1 VVLKRFYNLLFWCS
15 LAAAQTKLEP
25 DAAGCVDSKTFP
37 KLISCRIDDCEKKE
51 ADHRDIPVRED
62 ASGQPVTTAVDGESR
77 SITYECSVN
86 VTPASIVQRAST
98 ALHAGGFQIVYQFAD
113 KEGTL
118 TAVKG
123 ELWVLIEAAS
133 KFYTLVE
140 MKAAPP
146 EVEVAN
152 SAAGLAEALE
162 RDGHIPVTGIQFLPG
177 RAELMP
183 NSDAVLEEIAKMLE
197 DHPEW
202 RILIESHTDNT
213 GSKAGNLAL
222 STKRASGV
230 ANWLARRGVNR
241 RRVEFVGKG
250 DTEPVA
256 ENATEAGRAKN
267 ARIELVRLAS
277 Q

>member
-1 VVLKRFYNLLFWCS
+1 
-15 LAAAQTKLEP
+15 
-25 DAAGCVDSKTFP
+25 
-37 KLISCRIDDCEKKE
+37 
-51 ADHRDIPVRED
+51 
-62 ASGQPVTTAVDGESR
+62 
-77 SITYECSVN
+77 
-86 VTPASIVQRAST
+86 
-98 ALHAGGFQIVYQFAD
+98 
-113 KEGTL
+113 
-118 TAVKG
+118 
-123 ELWVLIEAAS
+123 
-133 KFYTLVE
+133 
-140 MKAAPP
+140 
-146 EVEVAN
+146 VEVAN